1 MSADPEPTAE
11 LFQLDEATCLSL
23 LTTQHVGR
31 LVVNGDDPAVVT
43 VNYLLVDGVIT
54 FRTEAGSR
62 GDRADGQRVL
72 FEVDMF
78 DDRTRS
84 GWSVLVR
91 GRLAAMP
98 LEDMSPCVDTWAPG
112 VRDRRITVTPDVITG
127 RLLRSA
133 PETTSHRADGYL

>member
-1 MSADPEPTAE
+1 VSSE

-23 LTTQHVGR
+23 LATQHVGR
-31 LVVNGDDPAVVT
+31 LVVGGDDPTVVT
-43 VNYLLVDGVIT
+43 VNYLLLEGVIT

-62 GDRADGQRVL
+62 ADQADRHRVL

-91 GRLAAMP
+91 GWLAAMP
-98 LEDMSPCVDTWAPG
+98 LDETSAPVDTWAPG
-112 VRDRRITVTPDVITG
+112 VRDRRITVTPDVVTG
-127 RLLRSA
+127 RLLRGA
-133 PETTSHRADGYL
+133 PETASHRVDGYL

>member
-1 MSADPEPTAE
+1 MSADPGSTAE

-31 LVVNGDDPAVVT
+31 LVVDGDDPAVVP
-43 VNYLLVDGVIT
+43 VNYRLIDGVIA

-62 GDRADGQRVL
+62 ADGADRQQVL

-78 DDRTRS
+78 HDRTRS

-91 GRLAAMP
+91 GHLIAMP
-98 LEDMSPCVDTWAPG
+98 SDDTSISIDTWAPG
-112 VRDRRITVTPDVITG
+112 VRDRRITITLDVIT
-127 RLLRSA
+127 
-133 PETTSHRADGYL
+133 

>member
-1 MSADPEPTAE
+1 MSADPGSTAE
-11 LFQLDEATCLSL
+11 LFQLDETTCLSL
-23 LTTQHVGR
+23 LTTQHLGR
-31 LVVNGDDPAVVT
+31 LVVDGGDPAVVP
-43 VNYLLVDGVIT
+43 VNYRLVDGVSA

-62 GDRADGQRVL
+62 ADGADRQQVM

-91 GRLAAMP
+91 GRLVAKS
-98 LEDMSPCVDTWAPG
+98 LDDTSVSIDTWAPG
-112 VRDRRITVTPDVITG
+112 LRDRRITISLDVVSG

-133 PETTSHRADGYL
+133 PDSSTDRVGGYL

>member
-31 LVVNGDDPAVVT
+31 LVVGGDDPTVVT
-43 VNYLLVDGVIT
+43 VNYLLLEGVIT

-62 GDRADGQRVL
+62 AEQADRQPVL

-91 GRLAAMP
+91 GRLATAP
-98 LEDMSPCVDTWAPG
+98 LDQTPTSIDTWAPG
-112 VRDRRITVTPDVITG
+112 VRDRCITVTCDVITG

-133 PETTSHRADGYL
+133 PDTSGDRVGGYL